1 MKSYPYLEAGR
12 AFAAD
17 IGDDRSRFLAIDA
30 RIRAEAVNTDEALV
44 PEYTLPSPLVN
55 ADGSRVTSASEWM
68 NFRRPEVLELYE
80 RGMYGEILPR
90 PDRMTFEV
98 LSEKD
103 GALDGSALRREVRIT
118 CAVNDGR
125 SFSFDLLLY
134 VPKNAQGPVPAFL
147 GLNFKG
153 NHGCTCEPDVMMTPV
168 AFDDGKFSSAEEAR
182 AFYGAENMLNVR
194 DPRFYAPESRG
205 IQAGRWCFEEVVRRG
220 YAAATVCYEDI
231 FPDNVNGWEYSC
243 LSLFGD
249 FRGYRGSH
257 EKYTA
262 IGAWAWGLSR
272 ALDYL
277 ETCPEVDAA
286 RVCVHGHSRLG
297 KTALWAG
304 ASDSR
309 FGMAVSNDSG
319 CGGAA
324 ISRRVFGENWLV
336 IVNYF
341 PHWFVSSARRY
352 MADEDAMPFDQHF
365 LISLMAPRPVAV
377 ASASEDLWADPRG
390 EFLGALNAGEVY
402 ALFGSRGL
410 PCREMPGTG
419 VFVTGDVSYHI
430 RSGKHNQTPEDWAH
444 YLEIADRYLRKIPA
458 SEERKRSC

>member
-1 MKSYPYLEAGR
+1 MKNYPYLEAGR
-12 AFAAD
+12 AFAAR
-17 IGDDRSRFLAIDA
+17 IGDDRKLFLALDA
-30 RIRAEAVNTDEALV
+30 RIRAEAVNQDESLV

-55 ADGSRVTSASEWM
+55 PDGSRVTTAAEWM
-68 NFRRPEVLELYE
+68 NFRRSGILELYE
-80 RGMYGEILPR
+80 REMYGRIPPR

-98 LSEKD
+98 LSEKND
-103 GALDGSALRREVRIT
+103 ALGGAARRREVRIG
-118 CAVNDGR
+118 CAMNNGR

-134 VPKNAQGPVPAFL
+134 VPKSASGPVPAFL

-153 NHGCTCEPDVMMTPV
+153 NHACTCEQDVMMTPV
-168 AFDDGKFSSAEEAR
+168 SFNDGKFSTVDEAR
-182 AFYGAENMLNVR
+182 AFYGEENMLSVR
-194 DPRFYAPESRG
+194 DPRFYGPESRG
-205 IQAGRWCFEEVVRRG
+205 IQAGRWSFEEVVKRG

-243 LSLFGD
+243 FSLFGD

-257 EKYTA
+257 EEYTA

-277 ETCPEVDAA
+277 ETCPEVDAS

-304 ASDSR
+304 ATDSR

-336 IVNYF
+336 IVNFF
-341 PHWFVSSARRY
+341 PHWFVKSARCY
-352 MADEDAMPFDQHF
+352 MANEEAMPFDQHF
-365 LISLMAPRPVAV
+365 LVSLMAPRPVAV
-377 ASASEDLWADPRG
+377 ASAAEDLWADPRG
-390 EFLGALNAGEVY
+390 EFLGALHAGEVY

-419 VFVTGDVSYHI
+419 VFVTGDVSYHV
-430 RSGKHNQTPEDWAH
+430 RTGKHDQTPVDWSH

-458 SEERKRSC
+458 SEKGRRSC